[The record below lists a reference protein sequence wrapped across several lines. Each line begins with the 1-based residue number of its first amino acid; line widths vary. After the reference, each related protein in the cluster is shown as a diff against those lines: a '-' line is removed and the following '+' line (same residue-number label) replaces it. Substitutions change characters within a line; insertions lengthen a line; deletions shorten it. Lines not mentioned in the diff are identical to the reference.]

1 MRFELSSPLRQ
12 GQILHFVF
20 DNWRLSGAHVLNASC
35 VVRSSTV
42 TTLHNNGVPDELI
55 GRCGPLFNHVRCGG
69 TGVTEYPAGAIYCNE
84 ANGWCGNT
92 EEHRNAQPSTEYD
105 FIAASETL
113 VNNAL
118 FATPFGDENRPLSVD
133 RALIMVEEK
142 TTAKLI
148 DILWA
153 SFSED
158 SLNRELA
165 NQCLQ
170 PIMMALREITDPTLA
185 SDTSADSIGFG
196 YIVMF
201 EGEQIAGS

>member
-1 MRFELSSPLRQ
+1 VRFELSSPLRQ

-113 VNNAL
+113 VNNANK
-118 FATPFGDENRPLSVD
+118 T
-133 RALIMVEEK
+133 IMLQTSTKVNLHSNGSLQVKVLGED
-142 TTAKLI
+142 AVAGS
-148 DILWA
+148 A
-153 SFSED
+153 SQFVFW
-158 SLNRELA
+158 LA
-165 NQCLQ
+165 NVTARQW
-170 PIMMALREITDPTLA
+170 AGA
-185 SDTSADSIGFG
+185 SS
-196 YIVMF
+196 VLVRRR
-201 EGEQIAGS
+201 